1 STPIEY
7 SGQPANSPRGEGRA
21 EELKDAGPGIGGG
34 GITRRRSA
42 ERHRYTPERMKDR
55 IRRRRQSNGPDR
67 VQPAAHHREVEP
79 AIARDGGLQLGH
91 DDDEM
96 IDALQHQARF
106 FLKKAIVRS
115 HASFA
120 AASL

>member
-1 STPIEY
+1 
-7 SGQPANSPRGEGRA
+7 G
-21 EELKDAGPGIGGG
+21 
-34 GITRRRSA
+34 
-42 ERHRYTPERMKDR
+42 PERAGVGGEVVGLETEVDEAATLL
-55 IRRRRQSNGPDR
+55 QSLEPAVLRVRLEERDQLEVRAVREGDERVVGADR
-67 VQPAAHHREVEP
+67 VPSAGHHCEVEP
-79 AIARDGGLQLGH
+79 AIARDGGVQLGH

-96 IDALQHQARF
+96 IDTLQHQARF